1 MSPKHFDAAA
11 DEQAE
16 QSRARAIFANKKKAE
31 HELKKEGRK
40 KKEEK
45 QMSRTKKK
53 EGMGIIHSVM
63 LMVVHR
69 RRAENIEQNT
79 VTSYLMT

>member
-11 DEQAE
+11 DEQAG

-40 KKEEK
+40 KEEEK
-45 QMSRTKKK
+45 QMSRAKK
-53 EGMGIIHSVM
+53 
-63 LMVVHR
+63 R
-69 RRAENIEQNT
+69 RHGHYSFSDADGGT
-79 VTSYLMT
+79 